1 MRYIATISMI
11 FSIFFIQVVRAQQ
24 LRPKASPLQADEVF
38 YLYNVQKDGFLVGGN
53 AYNTQASIA
62 RDHAIKVIV
71 RKAIIQSQPWDGETY
86 YITDSVETGGYLG
99 KWRRLFIEVDEN
111 VFIDQQIDGEP
122 GVGGMGTST
131 ATRDNLWIIKPSPTH
146 ENAYTISLSPD
157 NKTFNSP
164 TLRLSI
170 ENSDIINIIQPII
183 GIYEES
189 VNKNSDWYF
198 VKPKDALVYMQ
209 AKKEE
214 HKRLKR
220 HILDRI
226 VQQFSNN
233 TIPTEQVVYMY
244 NPLLDGF
251 LVGEHLY
258 KTQASISQ
266 RHAYKVI
273 LHKYIDAEGNWDGNS
288 YLISDSVEMG
298 NYANKYRNLFIG
310 KDGYIWVDQR
320 GMTSHIDHIWSIMP
334 SDKNKGA
341 FQIIPSNKNQA
352 FTHDVLPSYRLGCA
366 EGQQNETPILSLTN
380 EDENTDWMFLLPQQY
395 IKILQGHYRQ
405 ELQGLILEVKDAF
418 PNIDTTSFQK
428 ICDNENSSNTDIND
442 AIGTLRLYLNSEGRK
457 EETSF
462 TNLLENPDFIYTG
475 SKGWSTAYNVEVG
488 TITWYGG
495 KTDSNPCAEAYQAV
509 YDFWQEVRGIPNGLY
524 RVDVQAFARTR
535 GVDLAFIE
543 RDSSFIVPVIYANEM
558 EMPIRDLMQTTYS
571 NTDDFLFLQQQNVD
585 PPAAMLLMD
594 GTYVPYNQW
603 AASVAFEQ
611 GLYDQSVYC
620 HVTDGAIRIGIRET
634 NKRTGSWTAW
644 DNFRLTYLPETS
656 DNYQKAVKTYSDKAR
671 EIEQLA
677 KIKRLDATALTQAI
691 SEADKVIQSSDV
703 KDLNLAL
710 TSLNQQIINVRE
722 RIKQKEFAA
731 DATFPIY
738 LGLSQVDQDVEETD
752 DERAD
757 STTILSDMAESFDY
771 IATLLYGN
779 EYEEKVIEALSQA
792 IVLYETLQDFSHA
805 GIKKGEIGLIFYDQS
820 NYDAAEK
827 SFWESIHYFE
837 INNDTHNMALSY
849 TNLSGVKIQTKDFI
863 KAEDFARKAIEL
875 DNDLMVAHRNLADA
889 LLLQGKYQ
897 DAKEIYLLY
906 KDYFMETGL
915 GFEEKEKDGI
925 IPKERKT
932 DVEKIKILFEV
943 E

>member
-1 MRYIATISMI
+1 MKRYLFIITLCL
-11 FSIFFIQVVRAQQ
+11 FFTGLYAQQ
-24 LRPKASPLQADEVF
+24 LRPKASSLQVDEVY

-53 AYNTQASIA
+53 AWNTQASIA

-71 RKAIIQSQPWDGETY
+71 RKAIIDGQPWDGESY
-86 YITDSVETGGYLG
+86 YITDSVETGDYAG

-111 VFIDQQIDGEP
+111 VFIDQMVANDS
-122 GVGGMGTST
+122 GVGLDGTST
-131 ATRDNLWIIKPSPTH
+131 ITRDNLWLIQPSPISKKT
-146 ENAYTISLSPD
+146 YTISPSPV
-157 NKTFNSP
+157 NKMFNSP
-164 TLRLSI
+164 TLRLSVD
-170 ENSDIINIIQPII
+170 NSSNIIQPII
-183 GIYEES
+183 GLFEES
-189 VNKNSDWYF
+189 ASKNIDWYF
-198 VKPKDALVYMQ
+198 VKPEDAHAYLQ

-214 HKRLKR
+214 RERLKR

-251 LVGEHLY
+251 LVGEYLY

-320 GMTSHIDHIWSIMP
+320 GMTSHLDHIWSIMP
-334 SDKNKGA
+334 SKRVNGA
-341 FQIIPSNKNQA
+341 FQVRPSNNNHA
-352 FTHDVLPSYRLGCA
+352 FRYEKLPDYLLGC
-366 EGQQNETPILSLTN
+366 EDGQEIDVPILSLTN

-405 ELQGLILEVKDAF
+405 ELQGLILEVKEAF

-509 YDFWQEVRGIPNGLY
+509 YDFWQEVKGIPNGLY
-524 RVDVQAFARTR
+524 RLDVQAFARTR

-543 RDSSFIVPVIYANEM
+543 RDSSFIVPVIYANDM
-558 EMPIRDLMQTTYS
+558 EMPIQDLMKTTYAK
-571 NTDDFLFLQQQNVD
+571 TDDYAFLQTEEIYENM
-585 PPAAMLLMD
+585 PAAVLLMD
-594 GTYVPYNQW
+594 GTYVPFNQW
-603 AASVAFEQ
+603 AASSVFEE

-620 HVTDGAIRIGIRET
+620 RVTDGAIRIGIRET
-634 NKRTGSWTAW
+634 NKRTCSWTAW

-656 DNYQKAVKTYSDKAR
+656 DNYQKAVKTYVKKAK
-671 EIEQLA
+671 EIERLA

-771 IATLLYGN
+771 IATMLYGH
-779 EYEEKVIEALSQA
+779 EYEEKGIEVLSKA
-792 IVLYETLQDFSHA
+792 YVLYETLQDYSHA
-805 GIKKGEIGLIFYDQS
+805 GINKGKIGLIFYYQS
-820 NYDAAEK
+820 NFDAAER
-827 SFWESIHYFE
+827 SFWESIHDFE
-837 INNDTHNMALSY
+837 KNNDTHNMALSY
-849 TNLSGVKIQTKDFI
+849 TNLSCVKIQTKDFI

-875 DNDLMVAHRNLADA
+875 DNDVMIAHRNLAEA

-932 DVEKIKILFEV
+932 DVEKIKKLFEV